1 MWIIFKAFIEFVTML
16 LLFFIYWFFGNN
28 NKKRDLSLLTGA
40 IGPGPPYIRRWS
52 LNHWATREV
61 PWFNILIDYTPLKT
75 LNIGYNPCAT
85 QHILVA
91 YLFYIVVCTSLSS
104 IPISLLLPSLSHLV
118 TISSI
123 SKYESMFLLCHIHSS
138 HCLDST
144 YKW

>member
-1 MWIIFKAFIEFVTML
+1 MWIFKAFIEFVTIL
-16 LLFFIYWFFGNN
+16 LLFFIFCFFGNN
-28 NKKRDLSLLTGA
+28 NKKRELSLLTGA

-91 YLFYIVVCTSLSS
+91 YLYSS
-104 IPISLLLPSLSHLV
+104 VYFFILYPHFTPSAFPLTPGNH
-118 TISSI
+118 
-123 SKYESMFLLCHIHSS
+123 
-138 HCLDST
+138 
-144 YKW
+144 